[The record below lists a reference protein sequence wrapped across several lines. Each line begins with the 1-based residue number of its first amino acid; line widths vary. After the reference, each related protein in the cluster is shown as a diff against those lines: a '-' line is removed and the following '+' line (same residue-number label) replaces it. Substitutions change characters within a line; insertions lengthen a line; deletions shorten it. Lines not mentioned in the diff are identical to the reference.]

1 MDIIGGQTKKINYHT
16 KIEAK
21 QKHFPT
27 DSPSLTETN

>member
-1 MDIIGGQTKKINYHT
+1 MDIIGGQTKKSTIIQ

-27 DSPSLTETN
+27 DSPSLTETG